1 MCIFWMQTPGIIV
14 NEKRDKN
21 FWFFFRDL
29 DFYVQC
35 FNNMHWDFST
45 SDVQFYSARTIKF

>member
-21 FWFFFRDL
+21 FWFYFRDL

-35 FNNMHWDFST
+35 FNNIEIFLLPMCSFT
-45 SDVQFYSARTIKF
+45 VQGQ

>member
-21 FWFFFRDL
+21 FWFYFRDL